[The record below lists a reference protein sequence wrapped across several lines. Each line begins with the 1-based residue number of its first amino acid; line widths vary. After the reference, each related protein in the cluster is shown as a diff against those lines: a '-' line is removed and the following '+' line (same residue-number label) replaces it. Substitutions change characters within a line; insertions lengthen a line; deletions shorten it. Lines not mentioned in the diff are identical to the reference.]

1 MSQSIHQLVDEPS
14 TRILVVDDNDQVRRM
29 TRLMLAL
36 EGYEV
41 VEAEN
46 GRDAMQL
53 FVGHPSDVVI
63 TDLYMPEEDGLELI
77 GQLRRVTPKVP
88 IIAISGGGSARD
100 GSSLRVASLL
110 GADEV
115 LEKPFSP
122 DDLAAA
128 IRRVLKTAE

>member
-1 MSQSIHQLVDEPS
+1 MSESTHQLVDEHS
-14 TRILVVDDNDQVRRM
+14 ARILIVDDNDQVRRL

-41 VEAEN
+41 MEAEN

-53 FVGHPSDVVI
+53 FAGSPSDVVI
-63 TDLYMPEEDGLELI
+63 TDLFMPEEDGLELI
-77 GQLRRVTPKVP
+77 GQLRKYRPKVP
-88 IIAISGGGSARD
+88 IIAISGGGNARD
-100 GSSLRVASLL
+100 TSSLRAAALL

-128 IRRVLKTAE
+128 IRRVLKTGK